1 MINAALI
8 RASLPRLLQG
18 MLVSLKITALALLIG
33 FIAGTILGI
42 LQLSKNR
49 LIRALVTLFVT
60 IIRGTPMLI
69 QIVFLYYVL
78 SVTGLSLSPFFAAVL
93 AIGINS
99 SAYVSQIM
107 KTGIQSVP
115 VGQIEA
121 ARTLGIRRRDLLWYI
136 ILPQA
141 IRVVLPALGNES
153 ITLIKDSSLASLI
166 GVMELYKEGQIVISQ
181 TYDALSVYCIVGLL
195 YLVMTSTISA
205 LVNLLEKRLNRHVKH
220 L

>member
-181 TYDALSVYCIVGLL
+181 TYDALSIYCIVGLL
-195 YLVMTSTISA
+195 YLVITSTISA